1 MSIYNKH
8 KAKKQLLEN
17 KFSKKTES
25 IKQLHAVI
33 RQADGNGFKSSSYA
47 KVVNTSILKPTDL
60 NTIALFGDKRVY
72 VQNVGDK
79 AYCEQIEKRI
89 KSILDYRNMG
99 ENW

>member
-1 MSIYNKH
+1 M
-8 KAKKQLLEN
+8 
-17 KFSKKTES
+17 
-25 IKQLHAVI
+25 
-33 RQADGNGFKSSSYA
+33 
-47 KVVNTSILKPTDL
+47 
-60 NTIALFGDKRVY
+60 FGDKHVY